1 MEAPHPNADFIMQI
15 LYLPDQQLIETEN
28 ANTLLTAALEAGI
41 PHTHVCGG
49 NARCSTCRVLILDG
63 QEFCA
68 PRTPEE
74 QVLADQLGLEPCVR
88 LACQT
93 TIGQTGKITLRR
105 LSLDAEDVAVF
116 FDQVSKKVAPSM
128 LGQEKHVA
136 ILFAD
141 IRGFTS
147 FSEAVLPYDVIYVLN
162 RYFQRMAEV
171 INRYGGTINV
181 YMGDGFMALFGV
193 DNPDRAAERAIRAGV
208 GMLAALE
215 ALNPSLE
222 GLYQQQLRIGIGVHY
237 GWTVIGTIGDPKNP
251 KMTAIGDAVNLASR
265 IEAANKPLGTT
276 FLISKEAYAEA
287 KDHVLVGRSFQV
299 EIPGKSGEYSL
310 YEVSNVTPSA
320 PSEEFGMMPATH
332 AKRHGFSPLNRWGT
346 ALGYWVKRL
355 VGK

>member
-1 MEAPHPNADFIMQI
+1 MTQI
-15 LYLPDQQLIETEN
+15 FYLPDQQLIETEN
-28 ANTLLTAALEAGI
+28 ASTLLTAALEAGI

-49 NARCSTCRVLILDG
+49 NARCSTCRVMILDG

-74 QVLADQLGLEPCVR
+74 QILADQLGFEPCMR

-93 TIGQTGKITLRR
+93 MIAPEGKMTVRR
-105 LSLDAEDVAVF
+105 LSLDADDMAMF
-116 FDQVSKKVAPSM
+116 FDQVSKKAAPLL
-128 LGQEKHVA
+128 LGREKHVA

-141 IRGFTS
+141 IRGFTA
-147 FSEAVLPYDVIYVLN
+147 FSEALLPYDVIYVLN

-215 ALNPSLE
+215 QLNPSLE

-237 GWTVIGTIGDPKNP
+237 GWAVIGTIGDPKNP

-265 IEAANKPLGTT
+265 IEAANKQLGTT

-287 KDHVLVGRSFQV
+287 KDHVLVRRSFQV

-310 YEVSNVTPSA
+310 YEVNNITASTSG
-320 PSEEFGMMPATH
+320 EEFGVMTTAQ
-332 AKRHGFSPLNRWGT
+332 AKRHGFSPIHRLVK
-346 ALGYWVKRL
+346 ALKDWLKWL

>member
-1 MEAPHPNADFIMQI
+1 MTQI
-15 LYLPDQQLIETEN
+15 FYLPDQQLIETED

-74 QVLADQLGLEPCVR
+74 QILADQLGFEPCVR

-93 TIGQTGKITLRR
+93 MIAREGKITLRR
-105 LSLDAEDVAVF
+105 LSLDADDMAMF
-116 FDQVSKKVAPSM
+116 FDQVSKKAAPSL

-141 IRGFTS
+141 IRGFTA
-147 FSEAVLPYDVIYVLN
+147 FSEALLPYDVIYVLN

-215 ALNPSLE
+215 ELNPSLE
-222 GLYQQQLRIGIGVHY
+222 GLYQQRLRIGIGVHY

-265 IEAANKPLGTT
+265 IEAANKTLGTT

-287 KDHVLVGRSFQV
+287 KDHVLVGQSFQV
-299 EIPGKSGEYSL
+299 KIPGKSGEYSL
-310 YEVSNVTPSA
+310 YEVNDITPST
-320 PSEEFGMMPATH
+320 SGEEFGVVTTTK
-332 AKRHGFSPLNRWGT
+332 AKRHWFSPIQRLVT

-355 VGK
+355 LGK